1 MSDWKPVTSRNTADV
16 GAVWYSPAQGLY
28 KRTGGPEVEAEGRH
42 QRLLADLGFPVP
54 RPDEVGF
61 ADEEHYFTEPEV
73 GARSL
78 HELAVEQAAND
89 DGRVQDTLVDTAVRI
104 SSTLLRA
111 QAAHAFENTKEGTR
125 TWLWRAGFV
134 DEVFSENPDLDTEE
148 VRGLLDM
155 ATERLSRLPLCHGHL
170 DYGLP
175 NAFPDSVIDWQHHAP
190 APLGSDVCAMLD
202 IAAFKGGKMGY
213 GFTPEQ
219 RSHYLRA
226 MDDVAQECVG
236 MDLSPYQ
243 GDFLLA
249 KCFFFLVHTRPE
261 SESGPDKHRKW
272 RYRRT
277 LFGLA
282 TREYAATR
290 GIDTGAFPSLADFA
304 PSPEESD
311 PDRPGA

>member
-16 GAVWYSPAQGLY
+16 GAVWYSPSQGLY
-28 KRTGGPEVEAEGRH
+28 KRTGGPEVETEGHH

-61 ADEEHYFTEPEV
+61 TEEEHYFTEPEV

-78 HELAVEQAAND
+78 HELAVEQAAKG
-89 DGRVQDTLVDTAVRI
+89 DGRVQDTLIDTAVRI

-111 QAAHAFENTKEGTR
+111 QAAHPFENTKAGTR
-125 TWLWRAGFV
+125 EWLWRAGFV
-134 DEVFSENPDLDTEE
+134 DEVFSQNPDLDTEE
-148 VRGLLDM
+148 VRGLLDS
-155 ATERLSRLPLCHGHL
+155 AVERLHRLPLCHGHL

-175 NAFPDSVIDWQHHAP
+175 NAFPDSVIDWQHHAL

-213 GFTPEQ
+213 AFTPEQ
-219 RSHYLRA
+219 RSHYLKA
-226 MDDVAQECVG
+226 MDEVAQECVG

-249 KCFFFLVHTRPE
+249 KCFFFLSRTRPE
-261 SESGPDKHRKW
+261 SGSGPAQHRKW

-277 LFGLA
+277 LFGMA
-282 TREYAATR
+282 TGQYAATR
-290 GIDTGAFPSLADFA
+290 EIDTAVFPSLAEFDR
-304 PSPEESD
+304 SSKEGTSE
-311 PDRPGA
+311 RPGE